1 MSPRNTWEGFYRI
14 QRWQVFKEER
24 LARLQFKKT
33 MDNVHY
39 KLLDKSSKKVLGK
52 NTQIQPTSHASG
64 NYRVD
69 ANVLRIDMMLG
80 SPAHIEVGVSSRTR
94 HTSSN
99 DPGANIL
106 ALVLITTFTIT
117 RYHQTAKIREEMENR
132 LDYTSL
138 S

>member
-1 MSPRNTWEGFYRI
+1 M
-14 QRWQVFKEER
+14 
-24 LARLQFKKT
+24 
-33 MDNVHY
+33 HY

-69 ANVLRIDMMLG
+69 ANVLR
-80 SPAHIEVGVSSRTR
+80 SPANIEVGVSSRTR

>member
-1 MSPRNTWEGFYRI
+1 
-14 QRWQVFKEER
+14 
-24 LARLQFKKT
+24 
-33 MDNVHY
+33 MDNMHY

-94 HTSSN
+94 YTSSN

-106 ALVLITTFTIT
+106 ALSLIFT
-117 RYHQTAKIREEMENR
+117 
-132 LDYTSL
+132 
-138 S
+138 

>member
-1 MSPRNTWEGFYRI
+1 
-14 QRWQVFKEER
+14 
-24 LARLQFKKT
+24 
-33 MDNVHY
+33 MDNMHY
-39 KLLDKSSKKVLGK
+39 KLLDKSSIKKVLGK

-117 RYHQTAKIREEMENR
+117 RYHQTAGPP
-132 LDYTSL
+132 LDLPSESAAGKHQSSHYVLFAQRSK
-138 S
+138 